1 MRRGGRGGRG
11 VAWGACGETEAGTTA
26 SRRRRRRPR
35 GAAGGPAFF
44 GLASGLGASGLGA
57 SGLGAPDLSP
67 LAPPVAA
74 SLPAETPRSH
84 SLMMPPPSADES
96 RMLPACA
103 REKVRAA
110 LGRGGGRAEGR
121 RRRPGGAH
129 LELALRARLAGE
141 SPPGGLKVGAVG
153 ESPPRGRIA
162 CCGMRARLLLQ
173 TSARAAPR
181 SSTCRRRRRALKDE
195 RCAREGCRAPR
206 AQQRARALRT
216 HREALEACRGL
227 RPPSSAATALRALER
242 RGRG

>member
-1 MRRGGRGGRG
+1 MKENHVNCTKRRPKIYEARRAGRARRGVGGVRRDG
-11 VAWGACGETEAGTTA
+11 GGHHRISEKETSTA
-26 SRRRRRRPR
+26 RSA
-35 GAAGGPAFF
+35 AAGGPAFF

-110 LGRGGGRAEGR
+110 LGCGGGRAEGR

-141 SPPGGLKVGAVG
+141 SPPGGLKVVVVG

-162 CCGMRARLLLQ
+162 CFGVRARLLCRPARELRRVAQ
-173 TSARAAPR
+173 AAAADAERSKMSAWHGKDVARRARSSARAP
-181 SSTCRRRRRALKDE
+181 
-195 RCAREGCRAPR
+195 CARI
-206 AQQRARALRT
+206 AR
-216 HREALEACRGL
+216 HVKHV
-227 RPPSSAATALRALER
+227 AA
-242 RGRG
+242 